1 MSTTVG
7 DLLRIKGTK
16 VETITA
22 AETVLEAIR
31 RMSEKHIGCL
41 AVVTQA
47 GKLSGILSERD
58 VLWKVIAEARES
70 GTVGIY
76 RPNGHAHTTLVNRI
90 IAKVPAK
97 DIIWEAPIK
106 SQQIWFIKQLG
117 ANVNLGNISPDEVI
131 ALEALRMGLRG
142 DTFFQYLPEEVAEKL
157 RQVVPSPEAT
167 DEQPA
172 KAVEKPVKAPKVV
185 KA

>member
-22 AETVLEAIR
+22 SEPILEAIR

-58 VLWKVIAEARES
+58 VLWKIVAAGSSPKTHLVKDAMTPVAQMKTVTPSQTVEECMELIS
-70 GTVGIY
+70 GRRHRHLPVLEDGKLTG
-76 RPNGHAHTTLVNRI
+76 L
-90 IAKVPAK
+90 
-97 DIIWEAPIK
+97 
-106 SQQIWFIKQLG
+106 
-117 ANVNLGNISPDEVI
+117 ISI
-131 ALEALRMGLRG
+131 G
-142 DTFFQYLPEEVAEKL
+142 D
-157 RQVVPSPEAT
+157 
-167 DEQPA
+167 
-172 KAVEKPVKAPKVV
+172 VV
-185 KA
+185 KFLLDAQQATIQSLEKYITGTF